1 MEMSGLANYV
11 NVPMN
16 IGLVVSAKM
25 ATLHELETVYSMED
39 VYDMLEILYI
49 DNENQRRIQRKTQNG

>member
-39 VYDMLEILYI
+39 VYDMLEM
-49 DNENQRRIQRKTQNG
+49 